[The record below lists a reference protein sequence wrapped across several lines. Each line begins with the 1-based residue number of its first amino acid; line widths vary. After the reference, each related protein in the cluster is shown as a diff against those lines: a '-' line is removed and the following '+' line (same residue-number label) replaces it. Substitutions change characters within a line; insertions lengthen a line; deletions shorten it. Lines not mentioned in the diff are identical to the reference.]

1 MIEKKYRITV
11 DKTTQL
17 KKPIKKEIK
26 KIHQRLIN
34 AEEITIPEFIEFMDK
49 GYTWSGGVFDG
60 KLKNVNWG
68 SQSIFGLDFDNNK
81 TIITLEE
88 VISRFKEFN
97 IVPQVLYETFSSSK
111 DLMKFR
117 VVLFIDH
124 EISKKEDFN
133 FLSNGLKLI
142 FPEADNR
149 CFSMCTFFFT
159 GNNPQLISNEPIQ
172 LENLIHMTT
181 SHYYTSCQ
189 FTRRLKKALDG
200 SSFNNYSN
208 SAQIREILYKNNYS
222 NSHFSAQIDKNNKVK
237 IDWNVARERVK
248 ILDEFFSGY
257 WLDHMSIFYLATNM
271 IQINGGI
278 KKMKDIMT
286 EHNTAGRTSYTDN
299 NFSIFSYIKFL
310 QYPAIPISVFS
321 PFPEDAELHDMLG
334 EIRDQRGKI
343 EILVKTEKISL
354 KDAEEE
360 FEKEFNRVMEE
371 GETGNIYIFKLP
383 TALGK
388 TKKLTNLE
396 NVTIA
401 LPTNNLKNEISQR
414 MEVEITRSPDAI
426 QFNDNVNIRKYQSI
440 YINGNPEEG
449 IKFIKNV
456 SKENS
461 EDSMVALTYLD
472 ESFNLRHSPETLVIT
487 HSRAIISDFQHPTLI
502 FDEDPIDKIL
512 EINQMSISDLKGL
525 ISMRL
530 SGNEDLKNLL
540 QILESSEPNIVNK
553 TPPVYHLLDTI
564 KNLMKNINISLSNI
578 PMFLES
584 EYFIKDSMIQDK
596 IHYIKKNE
604 LTKSKKIIILSA
616 TIDPMFYEQL
626 FGDRVHVF
634 DPGEVEMKGK
644 IIQYTK
650 RSCSRKSLSKYVAKI
665 SEEVGDSTVI
675 TFKAYV
681 NSFTNSQKEI
691 YFGNCSGYDTLSN
704 QNLTVV
710 GTPHLNNNK
719 YFLFAKI
726 LGINYTIEDIEMTY
740 QWIEHNGFRFK
751 FNTFFHEGLRNIHL
765 SLIESEIVQA
775 VGRARTLRYDCTV
788 RLYSNFP
795 LKQSSEFIY

>member
-1 MIEKKYRITV
+1 MSEKKYRITV
-11 DKTTQL
+11 DKTTQV
-17 KKPIKKEIK
+17 KKPKRDETDRIYY
-26 KIHQRLIN
+26 RLID
-34 AEEITIPEFIEFMDK
+34 AEETTIPEFIEFIDN

-60 KLKNVNWG
+60 NLKNVNWRSSG
-68 SQSIFGLDFDNNK
+68 IFGLDFDNK
-81 TIITLEE
+81 ETIITPDL

-97 IVPQVLYETFSSSK
+97 IFPQVIYETFSSSE

-117 VVLFIDH
+117 VVLFLDH

-149 CFSMCTFFFT
+149 CFSMCTFFFA
-159 GNNPQLISNEPIQ
+159 GKNPQLISNEPIK

-189 FTRRLKKALDG
+189 ITRRLKKALDG
-200 SSFNNYSN
+200 SSFNDYSN

-248 ILDEFFSGY
+248 ILDEFFNGY

-278 KKMKDIMT
+278 KKMKDIMID
-286 EHNTAGRTSYTDN
+286 HNKSERTFYTDN

-321 PFPEDAELHDMLG
+321 PFPEDADLYDMIG
-334 EIRDQRGKI
+334 EIKDRRGKI
-343 EILVKTEKISL
+343 EILEKTEKISL
-354 KDAEEE
+354 KEAEEK
-360 FEKEFNRVMEE
+360 FEKEFYRVMEV
-371 GETGNIYIFKLP
+371 GKTGKIYIFKLP

-388 TKKLTNLE
+388 TKKLTSLE
-396 NVTIA
+396 DVTIA
-401 LPTNNLKNEISQR
+401 LPTNKLKNEISQR
-414 MEVEITRSPDAI
+414 MEVEITRSPDPI

-440 YINGNPEEG
+440 YVNGNPEEG
-449 IKFIKNV
+449 IKFLKKV
-456 SKENS
+456 SEENS
-461 EDSMVALTYLD
+461 EDSMLALTYLD

-487 HSRAIISDFQHPTLI
+487 HDRAIISNFQHSTLI

-525 ISMRL
+525 VL
-530 SGNEDLKNLL
+530 SRFSRNEDLKNLL
-540 QILESSEPNIVNK
+540 QILESSEPNMVQK
-553 TPPVYHLLDTI
+553 TPPFSHLIEPI
-564 KNLMKNINISLSNI
+564 KNVMKNINTPLSNI
-578 PMFLES
+578 PLFLES
-584 EYFIKDSMIQDK
+584 DYYIKDSMIEDK

-616 TIDPMFYEQL
+616 TIDPMFYQQL

-634 DPGEVEMKGK
+634 DLGEVEMKGK

-650 RSCSRKSLSKYVAKI
+650 RSCSRRSLSKYVTKI

-691 YFGNCSGYDTLSN
+691 YFGNCSGYDFLSN

-710 GTPHLNNNK
+710 GTPHLNNIK
-719 YFLFAKI
+719 YFLFAQI
-726 LGINYTIEDIEMTY
+726 LGINYTTEDTEMTY

-765 SLIESEIVQA
+765 SLIQSEIVQA

-788 RLYSNFP
+788 FLYSNFP